1 MLRMTQSAL
10 LTVVF
15 TLVLVGSVGAVSAT
29 IDSVTLIESG
39 SDGTEPDVF
48 EPGPD
53 TGGEVDASE
62 GGESAAAVSNSIDL
76 QFCIGFLRTLPAVG
90 LILSTLGLATYGV
103 KRQYNGSTAALV
115 SAGVVPV
122 VLFAYFVFTNCP
134 GQGSGGDSVLSG
146 SDVLGSTGTVG
157 TAPSIPPVLLG
168 VGAAG
173 VVLLAVGALY
183 VMTGSDE
190 SFDMVE
196 SDEEETF
203 DVKPETIAQS
213 AGHAA
218 DRIEESDV
226 PVDNA
231 VYRAWQE
238 MTALLDM
245 ESSESTPPADFAE
258 RAVESGL
265 DEAKVRELTDLFRD
279 VRYGE
284 KSATEREDRAVEV
297 LRDIEQSHRE
307 LSESESDEPY
317 EGRDDR

>member
-1 MLRMTQSAL
+1 MTQSDL
-10 LTVVF
+10 LTVLF

-39 SDGTEPDVF
+39 ADGTEPDVF

-53 TGGEVDASE
+53 TGGEVDASA
-62 GGESAAAVSNSIDL
+62 GGESAGTVSNRIDL
-76 QFCIGFLRTLPAVG
+76 QFCIGFLRTVPAVG
-90 LILSTLGLATYGV
+90 LILSTLGLAMYGV

-115 SAGVVPV
+115 FAGVVPV
-122 VLFAYFVFTNCP
+122 VLFAYFAFTNCP
-134 GQGSGGDSVLSG
+134 GKGSGGDSVLSG

-157 TAPSIPPVLLG
+157 TAPSVPPTILG

-183 VMTGSDE
+183 AMTGSDE
-190 SFDMVE
+190 SFDAVE

-203 DVKPETIAQS
+203 GVDPETIAQS
-213 AGHAA
+213 AGRAA

-231 VYRAWQE
+231 VYRAWRE
-238 MTALLDM
+238 MTALLETENP
-245 ESSESTPPADFAE
+245 ESAPPAAFAE

-279 VRYGE
+279 VRYGN
-284 KSATEREDRAVEV
+284 KSATDREDRAVEV

-307 LSESESDEPY
+307 VSDNGPDERH
-317 EGRDDR
+317 GRRDDR